1 MGVLWISSD
10 GDDEW
15 GQNSNPLKIPGP
27 KINPP
32 KIPCRI
38 VSTFY
43 AELLL
48 SCDKRALPPN
58 LQIV

>member
-10 GDDEW
+10 GDDRM
-15 GQNSNPLKIPGP
+15 GAKFKYPKIPGP